1 MSHDYK
7 GMPVPIKQQ
16 QLNIEEAD
24 LLSAKYRK
32 ANEEDEGQ
40 LIKEEELKEEE
51 FVVDMVQNEQASSKK
66 VGSE

>member
-1 MSHDYK
+1 MTHDYK
-7 GMPVPIKQQ
+7 GMPVAIKQQ

-51 FVVDMVQNEQASSKK
+51 FVVDIVQNEQASSKK
-66 VGSE
+66 SRK